1 MSVSVVCSEEQQG
14 EGEGEWNTQQEEGE
28 GEWNTH
34 ILIHKDT
41 LSQTETDRQTQLIQT
56 DTHSPRQA
64 DTITQTGRHNSP
76 RQHNRRRGRESGI
89 HNRRRG
95 RESGIHNRRRGR
107 ESGIRQNHTQ
117 LQGQC
122 RRRRKQCKTKTRE
135 KICNLSIPHSC

>member
-76 RQHNRRRGRESGI
+76 AVKSNRGRGRESGI
-89 HNRRRG
+89 QTAQQEEGEGEWNSRHTHPDSTTGGGGG
-95 RESGIHNRRRGR
+95 RVEYTTGGGGGR
-107 ESGIRQNHTQ
+107 VE
-117 LQGQC
+117 
-122 RRRRKQCKTKTRE
+122 
-135 KICNLSIPHSC
+135 

>member
-14 EGEGEWNTQQEEGE
+14 EGE

-76 RQHNRRRGRESGI
+76 AVKSNRGRGRESGI
-89 HNRRRG
+89 QT
-95 RESGIHNRRRGR
+95 E
-107 ESGIRQNHTQ
+107 
-117 LQGQC
+117 
-122 RRRRKQCKTKTRE
+122 TKSYPVAR
-135 KICNLSIPHSC
+135 SM